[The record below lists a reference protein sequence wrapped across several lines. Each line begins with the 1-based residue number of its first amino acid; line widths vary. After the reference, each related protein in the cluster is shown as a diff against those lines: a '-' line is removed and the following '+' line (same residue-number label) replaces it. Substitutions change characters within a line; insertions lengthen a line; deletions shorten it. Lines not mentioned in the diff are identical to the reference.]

1 MKGRTTVP
9 TEQDS
14 HQDDLGRIDEEEKLH
29 LACGTLSQFH
39 LRANYF
45 NMQSSQNTSPAQTR
59 QTRQQFVT
67 PEDYLSYELGKA
79 VRELP
84 PLYTRLLAGSLSLLV
99 FGAIGWANFSKVD
112 EVATA
117 QGELVPSAQVRP
129 VRALEGGVISE
140 IRVKEGDRINKG
152 DVLLV
157 QDPAL
162 NQAEVDRLQKIA
174 EAVRQDIARLTAES
188 EGRTNAGT
196 TLQDQLLTARLREF
210 DTRQAA
216 ATADAQRQLAAIA
229 EAKAQLAKLEGNFT
243 NAQTALKNAQERE
256 ASLRELVDGAIP
268 RFDYLEAKDRL
279 TEAEDRVNSLQQE
292 IAGQRQSIRQ
302 AEQAYQSAQQTSN
315 RLGSE
320 RQSEILSQLKQRQEE
335 LANVEGQL
343 AQARLRTDGQTITA
357 PIAGKI
363 YDVQTT
369 LGERSV
375 TPGQE
380 LLSILPV
387 DEDLLLEVKVLN
399 RDIGFV
405 SEGMRAKVKLATFPF
420 QEFGTIE
427 GEVVQVSPNATVDK
441 DLGLV
446 FETKV
451 SLQKKDITVNG
462 KTVELVP
469 GMAATAEIVTR
480 QRSVLTFLLE
490 PITRRFSEAFTTR

>member
-1 MKGRTTVP
+1 
-9 TEQDS
+9 
-14 HQDDLGRIDEEEKLH
+14 
-29 LACGTLSQFH
+29 
-39 LRANYF
+39 
-45 NMQSSQNTSPAQTR
+45 MQSSPDTSSAQAR
-59 QTRQQFVT
+59 QTRQQFVS

-84 PLYTRLLAGSLSLLV
+84 PLYTRLLAGTLSMLV
-99 FGAIGWANFSKVD
+99 FGAIGWAHFSKVD

-117 QGELVPSAQVRP
+117 QGELVPSTQVRP
-129 VRALEGGVISE
+129 VRALEGGIISE
-140 IRVKEGDRINKG
+140 IRVKEGDRVQKG
-152 DVLLV
+152 DVLLT

-162 NQAEVDRLQKIA
+162 NQAEVERLQKIA
-174 EAVRQDIARLTAES
+174 VAVRQDIARLKAES
-188 EGRTNAGT
+188 EGQTSTGT
-196 TLQDQLLTARLREF
+196 ALQDQLLIARLREF

-216 ATADAQRQLAAIA
+216 AIADAQRQRAAIA
-229 EAKAQLAKLEGNFT
+229 EARAQLVKLQGNLV
-243 NAQTALKNAQERE
+243 NARTALKNAQERE
-256 ASLRELVDGAIP
+256 ASLRKLVDGAIP

-292 IAGQRQSIRQ
+292 VAAQQQAILQ
-302 AEQAYQSAQQTSN
+302 AEQAYQSAEQTSN

-343 AQARLRTDGQTITA
+343 AQARLRTEGQTITA
-357 PIAGKI
+357 PVSGKI

-375 TPGQE
+375 APGQE
-380 LLSILPV
+380 LLSILP
-387 DEDLLLEVKVLN
+387 DDGNLLLEVKVLN
-399 RDIGFV
+399 RDIGFI

-427 GEVVQVSPNATVDK
+427 GEVVQISPNAIADRE
-441 DLGLV
+441 LGPV

-451 SLQKKDITVNG
+451 ELKRKDIVVNG
-462 KTVELVP
+462 NPVELAP

>member
-1 MKGRTTVP
+1 
-9 TEQDS
+9 
-14 HQDDLGRIDEEEKLH
+14 
-29 LACGTLSQFH
+29 
-39 LRANYF
+39 
-45 NMQSSQNTSPAQTR
+45 MQSSPDTSSAQAR
-59 QTRQQFVT
+59 QTRQQFVS

-84 PLYTRLLAGSLSLLV
+84 PLYTRLLAGTLSMLV
-99 FGAIGWANFSKVD
+99 FGAIGWAHFSKVD

-117 QGELVPSAQVRP
+117 QGELVPSTQVRP
-129 VRALEGGVISE
+129 VRALEGGIISE
-140 IRVKEGDRINKG
+140 IRVKEGDRVQKG
-152 DVLLV
+152 DVLLT

-162 NQAEVDRLQKIA
+162 NQAEVERLQKIA
-174 EAVRQDIARLTAES
+174 VAVRQDIARLKAES
-188 EGRTNAGT
+188 EGQTSTGT
-196 TLQDQLLTARLREF
+196 ALQDQLLIARLREF

-216 ATADAQRQLAAIA
+216 AIADAQRQRAAIA
-229 EAKAQLAKLEGNFT
+229 EARAQLVKLQGNLV
-243 NAQTALKNAQERE
+243 NARTALKNAQERE
-256 ASLRELVDGAIP
+256 ASLRKLVDGAIP

-292 IAGQRQSIRQ
+292 VAAQQQAILQ

-343 AQARLRTDGQTITA
+343 AQARLRTEGQTITA
-357 PIAGKI
+357 PVSGKI

-375 TPGQE
+375 APGQE
-380 LLSILPV
+380 LLSILP
-387 DEDLLLEVKVLN
+387 DDGNLLLEVKVLN
-399 RDIGFV
+399 RDIGFI

-427 GEVVQVSPNATVDK
+427 GEVVQISPNAIADRE
-441 DLGLV
+441 LGPV

-451 SLQKKDITVNG
+451 ELKRKDIMVNG
-462 KTVELVP
+462 NPVELAP

>member
-1 MKGRTTVP
+1 
-9 TEQDS
+9 
-14 HQDDLGRIDEEEKLH
+14 
-29 LACGTLSQFH
+29 
-39 LRANYF
+39 
-45 NMQSSQNTSPAQTR
+45 MQSSPDTSSAQAR
-59 QTRQQFVT
+59 QTRQQFVS

-84 PLYTRLLAGSLSLLV
+84 PLYTRLLAGTLSMLV
-99 FGAIGWANFSKVD
+99 FGAIGWAHFSKVD

-117 QGELVPSAQVRP
+117 QGELIPSAQVRP
-129 VRALEGGVISE
+129 VRALEGGIISE
-140 IRVKEGDRINKG
+140 IRVKEGDRVQKG

-174 EAVRQDIARLTAES
+174 VAVRQDIARLKAENEGQTSTGTA
-188 EGRTNAGT
+188 
-196 TLQDQLLTARLREF
+196 LQDQLLTARLREF

-216 ATADAQRQLAAIA
+216 ATADAQRQRAAIA
-229 EAKAQLAKLEGNFT
+229 EAKAQLAKLQGNLA
-243 NAQTALKNAQERE
+243 NARTALKNAQERE
-256 ASLRELVDGAIP
+256 ASLRKLVDGAIP

-292 IAGQRQSIRQ
+292 IAAQQQ
-302 AEQAYQSAQQTSN
+302 AILQTEQAYQSAQQTSN

-343 AQARLRTDGQTITA
+343 AQARLRTEGQTITA

-375 TPGQE
+375 APGQE
-380 LLSILPV
+380 LLSILPD
-387 DEDLLLEVKVLN
+387 DENLLLEVKVLN
-399 RDIGFV
+399 RDIGFIA
-405 SEGMRAKVKLATFPF
+405 EGMRAKVKLATFPF
-420 QEFGTIE
+420 QEFGTID
-427 GEVVQVSPNATVDK
+427 GEVVQISPNAVADRE
-441 DLGLV
+441 LGPV

-451 SLQKKDITVNG
+451 ELKRKDIVVNG
-462 KTVELVP
+462 KPVELAP

>member
-1 MKGRTTVP
+1 
-9 TEQDS
+9 
-14 HQDDLGRIDEEEKLH
+14 
-29 LACGTLSQFH
+29 
-39 LRANYF
+39 
-45 NMQSSQNTSPAQTR
+45 MQSSQDTSSAQAR
-59 QTRQQFVT
+59 QTRQQFVS

-84 PLYTRLLAGSLSLLV
+84 PLYTRLLAGTLSMLV
-99 FGAIGWANFSKVD
+99 FGAIGWAHFSKVD

-117 QGELVPSAQVRP
+117 QGELIPSAQVRP
-129 VRALEGGVISE
+129 VRALEGGIISE
-140 IRVKEGDRINKG
+140 IRVQEGDQIKKG

-162 NQAEVDRLQKIA
+162 NQAEVDRLEKIA
-174 EAVRQDIARLTAES
+174 VAVRQDMARLKAES
-188 EGRTNAGT
+188 EGQTKTGT
-196 TLQDQLLTARLREF
+196 ALQDQLLTARLREF

-216 ATADAQRQLAAIA
+216 ATADAQRQRAVIA
-229 EAKAQLAKLEGNFT
+229 EAKAQFAKLEGNLA
-243 NAQTALKNAQERE
+243 NARTALKNAQERE
-256 ASLRELVDGAIP
+256 ASLRKLVDGAIP

-292 IAGQRQSIRQ
+292 IAAQRQAILQ
-302 AEQAYQSAQQTSN
+302 AEQAYQAAQQTTN

-335 LANVEGQL
+335 LANIEGQL
-343 AQARLRTDGQTITA
+343 TQARLRTEGQTITA
-357 PIAGKI
+357 PVSGKV

-369 LGERSV
+369 LGERAV
-375 TPGQE
+375 APGQE
-380 LLSILPV
+380 LLSILPD

-399 RDIGFV
+399 RDIGFI
-405 SEGMRAKVKLATFPF
+405 SNGMRAKVKLATFPF

-427 GEVVQVSPNATVDK
+427 GEVVQISPNATIDRE
-441 DLGLV
+441 LGPV

-451 SLQKKDITVNG
+451 KLKRKDIIVNG
-462 KTVELVP
+462 QPVELTP

>member
-1 MKGRTTVP
+1 
-9 TEQDS
+9 
-14 HQDDLGRIDEEEKLH
+14 
-29 LACGTLSQFH
+29 
-39 LRANYF
+39 
-45 NMQSSQNTSPAQTR
+45 MQSSQDTSSAQAR
-59 QTRQQFVT
+59 QTRQQFVS

-84 PLYTRLLAGSLSLLV
+84 PLYTRLLAGTLSMLV
-99 FGAIGWANFSKVD
+99 FGAISWAHFSKVD

-117 QGELVPSAQVRP
+117 QGELIPSAQVRP
-129 VRALEGGVISE
+129 VRALEGGIISE
-140 IRVKEGDRINKG
+140 IRVQEGEQVKKG

-162 NQAEVDRLQKIA
+162 NQAEVDRLEKIA
-174 EAVRQDIARLTAES
+174 VAVRQDMARLKAES
-188 EGRTNAGT
+188 EGQTKTGT
-196 TLQDQLLTARLREF
+196 ALQDQLLSARLREF

-216 ATADAQRQLAAIA
+216 ATADAQRQRAVIA
-229 EAKAQLAKLEGNFT
+229 EAKAQFAKLEGNLA
-243 NAQTALKNAQERE
+243 NARTALKNAQERE
-256 ASLRELVDGAIP
+256 ASLRKLVDGAIP

-292 IAGQRQSIRQ
+292 IAAQQQAILQ
-302 AEQAYQSAQQTSN
+302 AEQAYQAAQQTTN

-335 LANVEGQL
+335 LANIEGQL
-343 AQARLRTDGQTITA
+343 TQARLRTEGQTITA
-357 PIAGKI
+357 PVSGKV

-369 LGERSV
+369 LGERAV
-375 TPGQE
+375 APGQE
-380 LLSILPV
+380 LLSILPD

-399 RDIGFV
+399 RDIGFI
-405 SEGMRAKVKLATFPF
+405 SNGMRAKVKLATFPF

-427 GEVVQVSPNATVDK
+427 GEVVQISPNATIDRE
-441 DLGLV
+441 LGPV

-451 SLQKKDITVNG
+451 KLKRKDIIVNG
-462 KTVELVP
+462 QPVELTP

>member
-1 MKGRTTVP
+1 M
-9 TEQDS
+9 D
-14 HQDDLGRIDEEEKLH
+14 
-29 LACGTLSQFH
+29 
-39 LRANYF
+39 
-45 NMQSSQNTSPAQTR
+45 SSQNTSPAQTR

-99 FGAIGWANFSKVD
+99 FGAIGWAHYSKVD

-129 VRALEGGVISE
+129 VRALEGGIIGE
-140 IRVKEGDRINKG
+140 IRVKEGDQVKKG

-162 NQAEVDRLQKIA
+162 SQAEVDRLQKIA
-174 EAVRQDIARLTAES
+174 EAVRQDIARLTAER
-188 EGRTNAGT
+188 EGKTRTGT
-196 TLQDQLLTARLREF
+196 TLQDQLLAARLREF

-229 EAKAQLAKLEGNFT
+229 EAKAQLTKLEGNFT

-256 ASLRELVDGAIP
+256 ASLRELVDGAVP

-279 TEAEDRVNSLQQE
+279 TEAEDRVNSLRQE
-292 IAGQRQSIRQ
+292 IAGQQQAIRQ

-335 LANVEGQL
+335 LANLDGQL
-343 AQARLRTDGQTITA
+343 AQARLKTDGQTITA
-357 PIAGKI
+357 PVSGKI

-375 TPGQE
+375 APGQE
-380 LLSILPV
+380 LLSILPAN
-387 DEDLLLEVKVLN
+387 EDLLLEVKVLN
-399 RDIGFV
+399 QDIGFV
-405 SEGMRAKVKLATFPF
+405 SAGMRAKVKLATFPF
-420 QEFGTIE
+420 QEFGTVE
-427 GEVVQVSPNATVDK
+427 GEVVQVSPNATLDK
-441 DLGLV
+441 DLGPV

-451 SLQKKDITVNG
+451 KLKQKEIMVNG
-462 KTVELVP
+462 KPIELAP
-469 GMAATAEIVTR
+469 GMAATAEVVTR